1 MEGIMKEKYKDGL
14 SLFKN
19 GLDELGISLSDIQIQ
34 QFIRFYEMLVEKN
47 KVMNLTAIT
56 EFEEVIVKH
65 FLDSLAVVKVVS
77 KDTLKGDVKIIDI
90 GTGAGFPG
98 IPLKIAF
105 PDIKITLLDSLNKR
119 INFLREVCDE
129 LGFENVEFIHGRSED
144 FGKDPQYREKYS
156 VCVSR
161 AVANLATLSELC
173 IPFVEQGGCFVSY
186 KAGDCGEEI
195 KESARAVDKMGGK
208 VEVMEEYTVPTSD
221 LNRVL
226 LKIKKEKATPKAY
239 PRKAGTP
246 SKEPLK

>member
-1 MEGIMKEKYKDGL
+1 MYTKGLALLEQGLQELNIILDDIAKDRL
-14 SLFKN
+14 
-19 GLDELGISLSDIQIQ
+19 
-34 QFIRFYEMLVEKN
+34 IRFYEMLVEKN

-65 FLDSLAVVKVVS
+65 FLDSLALVKVIS
-77 KDTLKGDVKIIDI
+77 KNKLNIDISIIDI

-119 INFLREVCDE
+119 IGFLKEVCEE
-129 LGFENVEFIHGRSED
+129 LKLDNVEFIHGRSED
-144 FGKDPQYREKYS
+144 YGRNPVYREKYDL
-156 VCVSR
+156 CVSR

-173 IPFVEQGGCFVSY
+173 IPFVAVGGSFVSY

-195 KESARAVDKMGGK
+195 KESSKAVDKMGGSINDI
-208 VEVMEEYTVPTSD
+208 VEYVVPTSD
-221 LNRVL
+221 ISRVL
-226 LKIKKEKATPKAY
+226 LKIDKVRSTPKAY

-246 SKEPLK
+246 AKDPIK